1 MNYISDILYW
11 ISTGLLVPVI
21 VLLIILFVRSLLLIG
36 SFFGQ
41 YLSIRKTDA
50 LLRKAIDEL
59 TPDCIQHLEKQF
71 PEQSNAPIIRY
82 MRQMLETRNSPAH
95 VQRLL
100 ADYEIKA
107 DKDLALSKTLTKMGP
122 MLGLMGTLIPMGP
135 ALVGLSTGRFC
146 HNGCR
151 SVCSSRRFH
160 YPTGQTALVSA
171 GYDQPGIPFQP
182 VQRKA

>member
-21 VLLIILFVRSLLLIG
+21 VLLIILFIRSLLLIG

-50 LLRKAIDEL
+50 LLRKALDEL
-59 TPDCIQHLEKQF
+59 TPDCIQHLEKQL

-135 ALVGLSTGRFC
+135 ALVGQIGRA
-146 HNGCR
+146 H
-151 SVCSSRRFH
+151 V
-160 YPTGQTALVSA
+160 
-171 GYDQPGIPFQP
+171 
-182 VQRKA
+182 